1 MSSRDEFVTVQ
12 AALVALREEDQALR
26 ARLQA
31 EVTAAVHEAAVAAA
45 PKKKTKAATEAFRRK
60 LAGDYVTAADHV
72 PDVHNAESQRA
83 TAVYEAAY
91 DSFKERRE
99 ALKAQLRAAAETAPV
114 ELGEAWLPYDSV
126 YTVSYNSQGFGASAY
141 AQRAAEMEADHA
153 RHHGVEAV
161 VVRYADD
168 HACRDGGLFERTFA
182 PGERWI
188 VAVRVA
194 SELDVAILKAKP
206 PPSLKETLRAI
217 MKRGGNVRVFYPTL
231 PWGIEAKLGLDAF
244 GNDLKEER
252 NG

>member
-153 RHHGVEAV
+153 RHHDVEAV
-161 VVRYADD
+161 VIRYADEQ
-168 HACRDGGLFERTFA
+168 APRPRGQSTFS

-194 SELDVAILKAKP
+194 SEIDVAILKAKP